1 MTMEPF
7 DPTRHIHGAES
18 ILDAERQW
26 PEFHDAEVH
35 SLRFWRGDRRPDGN
49 VWIGSVIDTSLELV
63 ALEVPFLVD
72 LRFHDCVDIE
82 MSGFNHQNAIMSLSF
97 EFESRG
103 FLTDGT
109 TPLLPYIR
117 VQFEGAWGVS
127 LAFRCF
133 RVEVLGRREVS
144 GQPHA

>member
-1 MTMEPF
+1 
-7 DPTRHIHGAES
+7 
-18 ILDAERQW
+18 
-26 PEFHDAEVH
+26 
-35 SLRFWRGDRRPDGN
+35 
-49 VWIGSVIDTSLELV
+49 
-63 ALEVPFLVD
+63 EVPFLVD